1 MKNKIETEEKNV
13 NRCIEEDDILPGEEE
28 SIKMDEKQVINEKQI
43 DKEEKNNDKKEI
55 EKEEINDKINSLFS
69 NTGEGNIYV
78 SYNVYIIRE
87 GDTIE
92 TILNKYNITEEELK
106 KYNDL
111 SNLKLGDKIIIPS

>member
-1 MKNKIETEEKNV
+1 
-13 NRCIEEDDILPGEEE
+13 
-28 SIKMDEKQVINEKQI
+28 MDEKQIINEKQI
-43 DKEEKNNDKKEI
+43 EKEEKNNEKKEI

-69 NTGEGNIYV
+69 NTKEGNIYV

-92 TILNKYNITEEELK
+92 TILNKYSITEDELK